1 MSQTVEEG
9 SSAVFSVA
17 GSGTSLSYRWYL
29 NGVALSDGVQA
40 DGSAASGSSRPTL
53 TVAGTTGAESDGTYT
68 VALTNSLGSVTS
80 SAAVL
85 SLVPPGVGGSMFKG
99 VGDLPGGAF
108 NSQVR
113 AATDD
118 GQIAVGSGSVLNTV
132 TAIDNASDGGDR
144 PFLWTSTAG
153 ISELAGPVIV
163 TSGTLFETGS
173 DITPDGAVIAGRV
186 RTSSTAADRE
196 PALWRNDGKTLTLI
210 PDIAGYDAY
219 RGAANSISSDGTVV
233 YGWSVELVSQGGIWQ
248 AYRWT
253 AETGTVGLGFLNVSD
268 IESIPAARGCSSDG
282 SVVVGMDLEGDGV
295 TSDAFLYK
303 VGVGM
308 RALGAL
314 GGGTWSSA
322 LAVTPDGNTVFGS
335 GNSARFPN
343 GEYFTWTQAGGMT
356 PIGVGNPYD
365 ISNNLGAISADGQV
379 VAASTY
385 IHNANG
391 FMAVDQALA
400 AAGLNITG
408 WSHLFLIGMNHNER
422 VLYGQGTDPSGNPEG
437 WVATVAPGYLQ
448 GLALP
453 AAITYGPPNQTAMAG
468 MTADF
473 GAGTSGGP
481 GLTAQWFENGT
492 PLADG
497 PQSDGS
503 TVSGSASPYLQM
515 ANVPISKNGNSYT
528 IQVHDG
534 NGNHATSAAGVLTVT
549 PQPVI
554 TALLAESPVLGGPLN
569 LASDGTYLYVA
580 GTNLLGPTD
589 PNTSPTGLS
598 LFRLPLSGGAATS
611 LYPVLNPQQLAVL
624 GVNLDWVDPT
634 SGSGST
640 QILQARAAGGGPVA
654 AIYGQTVNPA
664 IVSGTGL
671 ATDGTYLYALDS
683 SDGQLYRL
691 NADGSGLTPL
701 GGARYATGSQT
712 ESIAVYQGNAYV
724 LESGE
729 SSLVTDLVSIP
740 TDASGPYATVWGN
753 SFGPFLDPQCV
764 AVGDGMIYVSDLNLL
779 TGQLTTIWELPV
791 SGGNPVA
798 LVSGAPFSNISGLTF
813 VNGILYVS
821 DSGNGIIY
829 QIQVNP

>member
-1 MSQTVEEG
+1 VEEG
-9 SSAVFSVA
+9 SGAVFSVS
-17 GSGTSLSYRWYL
+17 GSGTSLSYKWYL

-40 DGSAASGSSRPTL
+40 DGSVVSGSSRPTV
-53 TVAGTTGAESDGTYT
+53 TVTGTTGAESDGTYT
-68 VALTNSLGSVTS
+68 VVLTNSLGSVTS
-80 SAAVL
+80 SPAVL
-85 SLVPPGVGGSMFKG
+85 SLVPPGSASSTFAG

-118 GQIAVGSGSVLNTV
+118 GQIAVGSGSVLSNES
-132 TAIDNASDGGDR
+132 AIDNASDGGDR

-186 RTSSTAADRE
+186 RTNSTAAVRE
-196 PALWRNDGKTLTLI
+196 SALWRNDGKTLTLI
-210 PDIAGYDAY
+210 PDIAGYDAH
-219 RGAANSISSDGTVV
+219 RGAANSISSDGTVA
-233 YGWSVELVSQGGIWQ
+233 YGWSVTQGGIWQ

-253 AETGTVGLGFLNVSD
+253 AGTGTVGLGFLNGSD

-282 SVVVGMDLEGDGV
+282 SVVVGMDLESDGV
-295 TSDAFLYK
+295 TSAAFYYK

-308 RALGAL
+308 SALGTL

-322 LAVTPDGNTVFGS
+322 LAVTPDGSTVFGS
-335 GNSARFPN
+335 GSSTRFPL
-343 GEYFTWTQAGGMT
+343 GEYFTWTQGGGMN

-379 VAASTY
+379 VAGSTY

-391 FMAVDQALA
+391 FMAVDQTLA

-408 WSHLFLIGMNHNER
+408 WSQLFLLGMNHNER
-422 VLYGQGTDPSGNPEG
+422 VLYGQGVDPSGNPEG
-437 WVATVAPGYLQ
+437 WVATVAPGFLQ

-468 MTADF
+468 MAADF

-492 PLADG
+492 ALADG
-497 PQSDGS
+497 LQSDGS

-515 ANVPISKNGNSYT
+515 TNVPISKNGNGYT
-528 IQVHDG
+528 IHVQDG
-534 NGNHATSAAGVLTVT
+534 NGNHATSAAGVLTVI
-549 PQPVI
+549 PVPMMTVLLPVN
-554 TALLAESPVLGGPLN
+554 TALGGPLN
-569 LASDGTYLYVA
+569 LANDGAYLYVA
-580 GTNLLGPTD
+580 GTNLGGSSD
-589 PNTSPTGLS
+589 PNTSATGLS
-598 LFRLPLSGGAATS
+598 MFRLPLSGGTAAS
-611 LYPVLNPQQLAVL
+611 LCPVLNPMQIAVL
-624 GVNLDWVDPT
+624 GGNVDWIDPT
-634 SGSGST
+634 AATGMT
-640 QILQARAAGGGPVA
+640 QILQAPAAGGGPVT
-654 AIYGQTVNPA
+654 AIYSYSVNPA
-664 IVSGTGL
+664 ITSGTGL
-671 ATDGTYLYALDS
+671 GTDGTYLYALDS

-691 NADGSGLTPL
+691 NADGSGLTAL
-701 GGARYATGSQT
+701 GGPRYATGPQT
-712 ESIAVYQGNAYV
+712 ESLAVYGGKVYV

-729 SSLVTDLVSIP
+729 SSLATDLVSIP
-740 TDASGPYATVWGN
+740 TDASGPYSTVWDGTI
-753 SFGPFLDPQCV
+753 GPFFDPQCV
-764 AVGDGMIYVSDLNLL
+764 AVGDGMIYVSDLNPATFLV
-779 TGQLTTIWELPV
+779 TTIWAMPV

-798 LVSGAPFSNISGLTF
+798 LVTGAPFSNISGLTF
-813 VNGILYVS
+813 ADGVLYVS